1 VIVGTVNA
9 RLEATLQLQIED
21 SSGHLHTIEVAID
34 TGFTG
39 DLTMRAAE
47 ISALGLPRRGRQIAQ
62 MADGSVLTTDTFDAI
77 LMWDD
82 NPVLVR
88 IQAVETN
95 PLLGTRLLRGHEL
108 RAQFVPGGA
117 VTIVPFP

>member
-9 RLEATLQLQIED
+9 RLEATVPFQVED
-21 SSGHLHTIEVAID
+21 ASGHLHTIDTVID
-34 TGFTG
+34 TGFNG
-39 DLTMRAAE
+39 DLTLPIAQ
-47 ISALGLPRRGRQIAQ
+47 ISALGLPQTGVLVTQL
-62 MADGSVLTTDTFDAI
+62 ADGTVLRTTYHEAI

-108 RAQFVPGGA
+108 KAQFVPGGA